1 MGKSTSCWEDSSFCH
16 FSSPEPWQIVVIAK
30 LLLVPFT
37 KASRPQLSKTRLPN
51 WLEVSW
57 TVPNPKLEYLT
68 DSTFALL
75 NLLWLL
81 DFWNK
86 LSFLKRKLNPY
97 AITFLEL
104 VTGNGFLKLALKT
117 WELRCLSNLV
127 TKMNNAMLL
136 KNSLTFTMTWEP
148 HSEKLMSKIS
158 LSLFKKFLESLAI
171 MVLPMYAI
179 WSV

>member
-1 MGKSTSCWEDSSFCH
+1 MGIFCIEDIKKSTSCWENSSFCH
-16 FSSPEPWQIVVIAK
+16 FSSPEPWQIAVIAK

-51 WLEVSW
+51 WWEVSW
-57 TVPNPKLEYLT
+57 TVKNPKLEYLT

-75 NLLWLL
+75 NLLLLL

-97 AITFLEL
+97 AITFL
-104 VTGNGFLKLALKT
+104 KLALKT
-117 WELRCLSNLV
+117 WKLRCLSSLV

-136 KNSLTFTMTWEP
+136 KNSLTFT
-148 HSEKLMSKIS
+148 
-158 LSLFKKFLESLAI
+158 
-171 MVLPMYAI
+171 
-179 WSV
+179 